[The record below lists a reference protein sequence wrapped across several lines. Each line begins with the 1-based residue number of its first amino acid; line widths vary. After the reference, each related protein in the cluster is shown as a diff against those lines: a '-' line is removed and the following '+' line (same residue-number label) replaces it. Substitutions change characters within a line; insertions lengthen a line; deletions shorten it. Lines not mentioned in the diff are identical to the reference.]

1 MDIHN
6 FQKCNENLLWKFF
19 LYFFP
24 ACTSEVLASLSPL
37 TYGAA
42 FDKSIYIYMYINACR
57 LHIPQFLGIIV
68 CAVLLLK

>member
-1 MDIHN
+1 MKIY
-6 FQKCNENLLWKFF
+6 FGSFF
-19 LYFFP
+19 NIFFP
-24 ACTSEVLASLSPL
+24 PARLASLSPL